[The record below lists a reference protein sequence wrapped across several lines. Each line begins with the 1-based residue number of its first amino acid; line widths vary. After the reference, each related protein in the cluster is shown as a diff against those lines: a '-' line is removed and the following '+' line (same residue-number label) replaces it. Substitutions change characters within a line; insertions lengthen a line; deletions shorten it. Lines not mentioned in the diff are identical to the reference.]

1 MPQGNFTAYQQLKP
15 TESKVGDIYASNI
28 DYMIKLGEAEKARK
42 MKELADRNASLD
54 DFSKSIKIEA
64 KETDKYLTDMNVKLT
79 ADTTK
84 VIGNAMYNAYNSTN
98 DGEKQKWMRIAQTAS
113 ESYKAIQNTFGG
125 TNFLKMVNDQ
135 RTFAE
140 TGEAFDE
147 SKQMK
152 LTKAFENNLWRNK
165 INDDGTISF
174 FAKTGNNINDPD
186 KEYTVGEISII
197 AGAKAEVDL
206 LNDTKTAGPG
216 LYSYMSK
223 VAGQMM
229 EEYTKDPTGNRT
241 ISKKEFVRKKGEID
255 FDSQFGGFNI
265 NRPEYDK
272 FGQFAIKTIG
282 GLPKSKAQHEQVRQ
296 AYVDKLW
303 SYTSSEEKDVVGKSE
318 LDIANDRATLEG
330 KRLSNQKTRMDIANP
345 NRGNGGGSNNPE
357 FAVVEGSLKR
367 QTSGGTEDF
376 TNSTIIKT
384 KNGTYAMMKVPKQG
398 GGLEIKYA
406 KVGTDQYGN
415 QAFEKFA
422 PEAQV
427 RLDLQSGGVDFD
439 YFYNK
444 VNNSKNNDGT
454 PKRSYFKNKS
464 KNKVGTIKYDDA
476 YKPSQSGSGDPLAT
490 QLPSP

>member
-1 MPQGNFTAYQQLKP
+1 MAKGNFTAYQQLKP
-15 TESKVGDIYASNI
+15 TESKIGDIYASNI
-28 DYMIKLGEAEKARK
+28 DYMVKLGNIEKARK
-42 MKELADRNASLD
+42 MKELEQRNASLD
-54 DFSKSIKIEA
+54 EFSKSIKIEA

-79 ADTTK
+79 TDTTTL
-84 VIGNAMYNAYNSTN
+84 IGNAMHNAYNSTN

-125 TNFLKMVNDQ
+125 GNFLKMINDT

-140 TGEAFDE
+140 SGEAFDQSE
-147 SKQMK
+147 QIK
-152 LTKAFENNLWRNK
+152 LTKAFENNLWANK
-165 INDDGTISF
+165 MNEDGTISF
-174 FAKTGNNINDPD
+174 IAKTGENINDPQR
-186 KEYTVGEISII
+186 EYTVGEMAIL
-197 AGAKAEVDL
+197 AQAKAEVNL
-206 LNDTKTAGPG
+206 LEDTKTAGKG
-216 LYSYMSK
+216 LYSYMSD
-223 VAGQMM
+223 VAGKMM
-229 EEYTKDPTGNRT
+229 DEYVSDPTGNRSIT
-241 ISKKEFVRKKGEID
+241 KKEFVRKKGEID
-255 FDSQFGGFNI
+255 FDTQFGGFNM
-265 NRPEYDK
+265 NRPKFDK

-282 GLPKSKAQHEQVRQ
+282 ALPTSEAKHEQVRQ

-303 SYTSSEEKDVVGKSE
+303 SYTGATEKDVVGKSE

-444 VNNSKNNDGT
+444 VKNSKNDDGT

-476 YKPSQSGSGDPLAT
+476 YKPSQSGSGDPFST
-490 QLPSP
+490 QLPSQ

>member
-79 ADTTK
+79 TDTTK
-84 VIGNAMYNAYNSTN
+84 VIGNAMYNAYNSKS

-186 KEYTVGEISII
+186 KEYTVGEMSII
-197 AGAKAEVDL
+197 AGAKAEVNL
-206 LNDTKTAGPG
+206 LDDTKTAGPG

-229 EEYTKDPTGNRT
+229 DEYTKDPTGNRT
-241 ISKKEFVRKKGEID
+241 ISRKEFVRKKGEID
-255 FDSQFGGFNI
+255 FDTQFGGFNI

-282 GLPKSKAQHEQVRQ
+282 GLPKSKEQHEQVRQ

-303 SYTSSEEKDVVGKSE
+303 SYTSATEKDIVTKNALE
-318 LDIANDRATLEG
+318 QKQQQATYEG
-330 KRLSNQKTRMDIANP
+330 TVLSNKIKKYRLANP
-345 NRGNGGGSNNPE
+345 NQGGGSGSNQQK
-357 FAVVEGSLKR
+357 FDVVEGSLKR
-367 QTSGGTEDF
+367 QTSGGTQDF
-376 TNSTIIKT
+376 TNATIIKT
-384 KNGTYAMMKVPKQG
+384 NNGTYAMMKVPRADG
-398 GGLEIKYA
+398 NGLEIKYA
-406 KVGTDQYGN
+406 KVGADQYGN
-415 QAFEKFA
+415 QAFERFA
-422 PEAQV
+422 PESQV
-427 RLDLQSGGVDFD
+427 RLDLESGGVNFD
-439 YFYNK
+439 YFKKK
-444 VNNSKNNDGT
+444 VNNARNDDGSV
-454 PKRSYFKNKS
+454 KRSYFKNKS
-464 KNKVGTIKYDDA
+464 NEKVGVIKYEDA
-476 YKPSQSGSGDPLAT
+476 YKPPSGNNTTIVVEKPD
-490 QLPSP
+490 

>member
-79 ADTTK
+79 TDTTK
-84 VIGNAMYNAYNSTN
+84 VIGNAMYNAYNSKS

-186 KEYTVGEISII
+186 KEYTVGEMSII

-216 LYSYMSK
+216 LYSYM
-223 VAGQMM
+223 
-229 EEYTKDPTGNRT
+229 
-241 ISKKEFVRKKGEID
+241 
-255 FDSQFGGFNI
+255 
-265 NRPEYDK
+265 
-272 FGQFAIKTIG
+272 
-282 GLPKSKAQHEQVRQ
+282 
-296 AYVDKLW
+296 
-303 SYTSSEEKDVVGKSE
+303 
-318 LDIANDRATLEG
+318 
-330 KRLSNQKTRMDIANP
+330 
-345 NRGNGGGSNNPE
+345 
-357 FAVVEGSLKR
+357 
-367 QTSGGTEDF
+367 
-376 TNSTIIKT
+376 
-384 KNGTYAMMKVPKQG
+384 
-398 GGLEIKYA
+398 
-406 KVGTDQYGN
+406 
-415 QAFEKFA
+415 
-422 PEAQV
+422 
-427 RLDLQSGGVDFD
+427 
-439 YFYNK
+439 
-444 VNNSKNNDGT
+444 
-454 PKRSYFKNKS
+454 
-464 KNKVGTIKYDDA
+464 
-476 YKPSQSGSGDPLAT
+476 
-490 QLPSP
+490 